1 MDVLKSVAS
10 LEPVCL
16 DYELYELHTCFQA
29 IPKQKYCKWFVCM
42 VGLLLFEGH

>member
-10 LEPVCL
+10 LEPVCI

-29 IPKQKYCKWFVCM
+29 LPKQKYRTMVCM
-42 VGLLLFEGH
+42 YGGFAAI